1 MGPSLSHAATAPSA
15 SKDSDRLGCGRRTA
29 ECGRPRCRADTR
41 RRRAIHSFHQHVGAP
56 AYTQEEAAAAHQKL
70 CDTYRLAARSVD
82 IDTNTDN
89 RALADAVSANAAVML
104 QQAVSSS
111 PAMPPGDR
119 VAALALAAAYT
130 KATAMGSAL
139 WRDDPVFRSE
149 IDDVNAKD
157 AVMKKICSG
166 G

>member
-1 MGPSLSHAATAPSA
+1 MAVVAVLLSAAALVVGLTRGGGGLSTASTSTSA
-15 SKDSDRLGCGRRTA
+15 
-29 ECGRPRCRADTR
+29 P
-41 RRRAIHSFHQHVGAP
+41 P